1 MSLPIEQQ
9 IKALKASIFQIT
21 SHQTGGK
28 RAKRDLALSIFIKFN
43 LGVMLNQLVARY
55 RHYGATDLELT
66 KHVFIDD
73 TYICLDAKLFSSIN
87 LAALARSAQIYKGV
101 VEALPVFSDVL
112 HSLTEDIWLDDQKG
126 NGLGQYLTPPDLA
139 NLIGNLIDVCESDRD
154 KRTQPYVIHDDCSG
168 VGSLTLPAAQREAR
182 VGRHRTQLLNLMV
195 NDIDPL
201 MCCAAA
207 LQFVS
212 SMVVHEHDLHQLRVI
227 CSNALTETKPNSK
240 SLIVIKTPEKVLL
253 NVKLAH
259 DQHMHEKLQLFKHM
273 NSLTNRILNK
283 S

>member
-21 SHQTGGK
+21 CHQTGGK

-66 KHVFIDD
+66 EHVFIDD
-73 TYICLDAKLFSSIN
+73 TYICLDSKLFSSIN

-112 HSLTEDIWLDDQKG
+112 HSLIEDIWLDDQKG

-168 VGSLTLPAAQREAR
+168 AGSLTLPGAQREAR

-240 SLIVIKTPEKVLL
+240 SMVVIKTPEKVLL

>member
-21 SHQTGGK
+21 CHQTGGK

-66 KHVFIDD
+66 EHVFIDD
-73 TYICLDAKLFSSIN
+73 TYICLDSKLFSSIN

-112 HSLTEDIWLDDQKG
+112 HSLIEDIWLDDQKG

-168 VGSLTLPAAQREAR
+168 AGSLTLPAAQREAR

-207 LQFVS
+207 LQLVS

-227 CSNALTETKPNSK
+227 CSNALTETNPNSK
-240 SLIVIKTPEKVLL
+240 SMVVIKTPENVLL

-259 DQHMHEKLQLFKHM
+259 DQHMQEKLQLFKHM

>member
-1 MSLPIEQQ
+1 
-9 IKALKASIFQIT
+9 
-21 SHQTGGK
+21 
-28 RAKRDLALSIFIKFN
+28 
-43 LGVMLNQLVARY
+43 
-55 RHYGATDLELT
+55 
-66 KHVFIDD
+66 
-73 TYICLDAKLFSSIN
+73 
-87 LAALARSAQIYKGV
+87 
-101 VEALPVFSDVL
+101 
-112 HSLTEDIWLDDQKG
+112 
-126 NGLGQYLTPPDLA
+126 
-139 NLIGNLIDVCESDRD
+139 
-154 KRTQPYVIHDDCSG
+154 
-168 VGSLTLPAAQREAR
+168 LTLPAAQREAR

-240 SLIVIKTPEKVLL
+240 SMVVIKTPEKVLL

-259 DQHMHEKLQLFKHM
+259 DQHMQEKLQQFKHM

>member
-1 MSLPIEQQ
+1 MSLSIEQQ

-28 RAKRDLALSIFIKFN
+28 RAKRDLALCIFMKFN

-55 RHYGATDLELT
+55 RHYGATDLELSE
-66 KHVFIDD
+66 HVFIDD
-73 TYICLDAKLFSSIN
+73 TYICLDAKLFSSID

-112 HSLTEDIWLDDQKG
+112 HSLIEDIWLDDQKG

-139 NLIGNLIDVCESDRD
+139 NLIGNLIDVSESNRD
-154 KRTQPYVIHDDCSG
+154 KRTKPYVIHDDCSG
-168 VGSLTLPAAQREAR
+168 AGSLTLPAAQREAR

-240 SLIVIKTPEKVLL
+240 SMVVIKTPEKVLL

>member
-73 TYICLDAKLFSSIN
+73 TYICLDSKLFSSIN

-168 VGSLTLPAAQREAR
+168 AGSLTLPAAQREAR

-240 SLIVIKTPEKVLL
+240 SMVVIKTPEKVLL

-259 DQHMHEKLQLFKHM
+259 DQHMQEKLQLFKHM

>member
-168 VGSLTLPAAQREAR
+168 AGSLTLPAAQREAR

-212 SMVVHEHDLHQLRVI
+212 SMVVHEHDLHQLRVT
-227 CSNALTETKPNSK
+227 CSNTLTETKPNSK
-240 SLIVIKTPEKVLL
+240 SMVVIKTPEKVLL

-259 DQHMHEKLQLFKHM
+259 DQHMQEKLQLFKHM

>member
-9 IKALKASIFQIT
+9 FKALKASIFQIT

-28 RAKRDLALSIFIKFN
+28 RAKRDLALCIFMKFN

-55 RHYGATDLELT
+55 RHYGATDLELSE
-66 KHVFIDD
+66 HVFIDD

-139 NLIGNLIDVCESDRD
+139 NLIGNLIDVSESNRD
-154 KRTQPYVIHDDCSG
+154 KRTKPYVIHDDCSG
-168 VGSLTLPAAQREAR
+168 AGSLTLPAAQREAR

-240 SLIVIKTPEKVLL
+240 SMVVIKTPEKVLL

>member
-1 MSLPIEQQ
+1 MSLSIEQQ

-28 RAKRDLALSIFIKFN
+28 RAKRDLALCIFMKFN

-66 KHVFIDD
+66 EHVFIDD
-73 TYICLDAKLFSSIN
+73 TYICLDAKLFSSID

-112 HSLTEDIWLDDQKG
+112 HSLIEDIWLDDQKG

-139 NLIGNLIDVCESDRD
+139 NLIGNLIDVSESNRD
-154 KRTQPYVIHDDCSG
+154 KRTKPYVIHDDCSG
-168 VGSLTLPAAQREAR
+168 AGSLTLPAAQREAR

-240 SLIVIKTPEKVLL
+240 SMVVIKTPEKVLL

>member
-1 MSLPIEQQ
+1 MS
-9 IKALKASIFQIT
+9 
-21 SHQTGGK
+21 
-28 RAKRDLALSIFIKFN
+28 
-43 LGVMLNQLVARY
+43 
-55 RHYGATDLELT
+55 
-66 KHVFIDD
+66 
-73 TYICLDAKLFSSIN
+73 
-87 LAALARSAQIYKGV
+87 
-101 VEALPVFSDVL
+101 
-112 HSLTEDIWLDDQKG
+112 
-126 NGLGQYLTPPDLA
+126 
-139 NLIGNLIDVCESDRD
+139 ESNRD
-154 KRTQPYVIHDDCSG
+154 KRTKPYVIHDDCSG
-168 VGSLTLPAAQREAR
+168 AGSLTLPAAQREAR

-240 SLIVIKTPEKVLL
+240 SMVVIKTPEKVLL

>member
-168 VGSLTLPAAQREAR
+168 AGSLTLPAAQREAR

-212 SMVVHEHDLHQLRVI
+212 SMVVHEHDLHQLRVT
-227 CSNALTETKPNSK
+227 CSNTLTETKPNSK
-240 SLIVIKTPEKVLL
+240 SMVVIKTPEKVLL

-259 DQHMHEKLQLFKHM
+259 DQHMQEKLQLFKNM

>member
-55 RHYGATDLELT
+55 RHYGITDLELSE
-66 KHVFIDD
+66 HVFIDD
-73 TYICLDAKLFSSIN
+73 TYICLDAKLFSSID
-87 LAALARSAQIYKGV
+87 LLALARSAQIYKEL
-101 VEALPVFSDVL
+101 VEALPPFSDVL
-112 HSLTEDIWLDDQKG
+112 HSLIEDIGLDDQKG
-126 NGLGQYLTPPDLA
+126 NGLGQCLTPPDLA
-139 NLIGNLIDVCESDRD
+139 NLIGNLIDVSESNLD
-154 KRTQPYVIHDDCSG
+154 KRTKPYVIHDDCSG
-168 VGSLTLPAAQREAR
+168 AGSLTLPAAQREAR

-212 SMVVHEHDLHQLRVI
+212 NMVVHEHDLHQLRVI
-227 CSNALTETKPNSK
+227 CSNALTETKPISK
-240 SLIVIKTPEKVLL
+240 SMVVIKTPEKVLL
-253 NVKLAH
+253 NVKLAR
-259 DQHMHEKLQLFKHM
+259 DQHMQEKLQLFKNM
-273 NSLTNRILNK
+273 N
-283 S
+283 

>member
-1 MSLPIEQQ
+1 MSLSIEQQ

-55 RHYGATDLELT
+55 RHYGATDLELSE
-66 KHVFIDD
+66 HVFIDD
-73 TYICLDAKLFSSIN
+73 TYICLDAKLFSSID
-87 LAALARSAQIYKGV
+87 LAALARSAQIYKEV
-101 VEALPVFSDVL
+101 VEALPAFSDVL
-112 HSLTEDIWLDDQKG
+112 HSLIEDIWLDDQKG

-139 NLIGNLIDVCESDRD
+139 NLIGNLIDVSESNRD
-154 KRTQPYVIHDDCSG
+154 KRTKPYVIHDDCSG
-168 VGSLTLPAAQREAR
+168 AGSLTLPAAQREAR

-240 SLIVIKTPEKVLL
+240 SMVVIKTPEKVLL

-259 DQHMHEKLQLFKHM
+259 DQHMQEKLQLFKYM